1 MAVLTKMQALQ
12 IIRRAY
18 GPDAAHALA
27 KRLPDRIDMEDSAHL
42 EMLARLGI
50 TRDRLFN
57 ALGGEA

>member
-27 KRLPDRIDMEDSAHL
+27 KRLPDRIDPDDSADVEL
-42 EMLARLGI
+42 LARLDV
-50 TRDRLFN
+50 TRDGLFN